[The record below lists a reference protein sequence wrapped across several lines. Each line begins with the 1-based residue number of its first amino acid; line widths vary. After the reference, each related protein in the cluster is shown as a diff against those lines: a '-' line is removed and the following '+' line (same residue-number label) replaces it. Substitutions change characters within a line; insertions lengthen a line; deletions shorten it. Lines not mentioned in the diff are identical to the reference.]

1 MVRTLIHIGMPR
13 AASTLFQQEVFPLI
27 SGFRFEGVQRC
38 HYNSDFQQMM
48 YQDASLFDAEAF
60 AEATKDL
67 RQSNTIMSNELLVG
81 QTLYLNATNRS
92 RNMAR
97 LAAAFP
103 EGEIILFLR
112 NQCALL
118 QSLYS
123 IGVYAGHTE
132 SPEDFVQFDPR
143 YDTFAPTEH
152 VDNYRYTPLLQCLRT
167 HFTKVHPFLFEDF
180 QKNPDAFVK
189 AFAQRLEVSLTAAP
203 AVHAKVNQ
211 SFTQEKIRIMR
222 KLNRLRPL
230 MERSAS
236 GRALFRSQLRKLERR
251 AESGKPFKFEEALAA
266 KIRNHVRD
274 DNRQLL
280 ELVPE
285 WGDNPAF
292 ATSYL
297 Q

>member
-1 MVRTLIHIGMPR
+1 
-13 AASTLFQQEVFPLI
+13 
-27 SGFRFEGVQRC
+27 
-38 HYNSDFQQMM
+38 MM
-48 YQDASLFDAEAF
+48 YQDGSLFDAEVF

-67 RQSNTIMSNELLVG
+67 RQANTIMSNELLVG

-97 LAAAFP
+97 LSAAFP

-118 QSLYS
+118 QSLYC

-132 SPEDFVQFDPR
+132 SPEDFVQFDQR

-152 VDNYRYTPLLQCLRT
+152 VDNYRYTPLLQCLQA
-167 HFTKVHPFLFEDF
+167 HFAKVHVFLFEDF
-180 QKNPDAFVK
+180 QKSPHDFVK
-189 AFAQRLEVSLTAAP
+189 GFAQRLDLNLTDTP
-203 AVHAKVNQ
+203 TLDAKVNRSLGMEQ
-211 SFTQEKIRIMR
+211 IQAMR
-222 KLNRLRPL
+222 KLNRLRPM
-230 MERSAS
+230 MERTTA
-236 GRALFRSQLRKLERR
+236 GRALFRSRLRNLERR
-251 AESGKPFKFEEALAA
+251 AGQGVPFGFEEALAA

-285 WGDNPAF
+285 WKDSETF
-292 ATSYL
+292 AANYL
-297 Q
+297 L